1 MKKSS
6 ANGQAITARHW
17 LLLAALPLASGAAL
31 IVHVLTSISLGVALV
46 GAGII
51 VIGVGILTWMR
62 LPSMARTEIVRRAEV
77 GLLAGFLAT
86 IAYDVSRWLIV
97 TLFHDTFAPF
107 DVFPIFGHAIA
118 GTNLSPTIATIIGLL
133 YHYTNG
139 VLFAVAY
146 AILLA
151 PRGWWTGIL
160 WALGLEALMLTVYP
174 GWLHPAPFEEFVSVS
189 ILGHVAYGS
198 ILGIFSRRLLARQR
212 RTRVPGISL

>member
-1 MKKSS
+1 MRKSTG
-6 ANGQAITARHW
+6 NGQARTARYW
-17 LLLAALPLASGAAL
+17 LLPAALPLASGAAL
-31 IVHVLTSISLGVALV
+31 IVHVLTTISLGLALV

-51 VIGVGILTWMR
+51 VIGLGTLTWMR
-62 LPSMARTEIVRRAEV
+62 LPSMARTEIAQRARV

-118 GTNLSPTIATIIGLL
+118 GTNLSPAVATTIGIL

-146 AILLA
+146 AILFA

-174 GWLHPAPFEEFVSVS
+174 GWLHPSPFEEFVSVS

-198 ILGIFSRRLLARQR
+198 VLGIFSRKLLTRHR
-212 RTRVPGISL
+212 RTHVISL

>member
-1 MKKSS
+1 MRKS
-6 ANGQAITARHW
+6 AGNGQSRTTRYW

-31 IVHVLTSISLGVALV
+31 IVHVLTTISLGVSLV

-51 VIGVGILTWMR
+51 VIGVGTLTWMH
-62 LPSMARTEIVRRAEV
+62 LPSIARTEIVQRAKV
-77 GLLAGFLAT
+77 GLIAGFLAT

-107 DVFPIFGHAIA
+107 DIFPIFGHAIA
-118 GTNLSPTIATIIGLL
+118 GTNLSPTVATTIGIL

-139 VLFAVAY
+139 ILFAVTY

-151 PRGWWTGIL
+151 PRGWWAGIL
-160 WALGLEALMLTVYP
+160 WALGLEALMLTIYP
-174 GWLHPAPFEEFVSVS
+174 GWLHPAPFQEFVSVS

-198 ILGIFSRRLLARQR
+198 VLGIVSRQLLARQR
-212 RTRVPGISL
+212 RTHVPDISL

>member
-1 MKKSS
+1 MSKSTDH
-6 ANGQAITARHW
+6 GQAKTIRYW

-31 IVHVLTSISLGVALV
+31 IIHVLTTISLGVALI

-51 VIGVGILTWMR
+51 VSGAGILAWMR
-62 LPSMARTEIVRRAEV
+62 LPPPARTEIIRRAKV
-77 GLLAGFLAT
+77 GLMAGFLAT

-97 TLFHDTFAPF
+97 TIFHDTFAPF
-107 DVFPIFGHAIA
+107 HVFPILGYAIA
-118 GTNLSPTIATIIGLL
+118 GTNLSPAVATIIGTL
-133 YHYTNG
+133 YHYANG

-174 GWLHPAPFEEFVSVS
+174 GWIQPTPFEEFLSVS
-189 ILGHVAYGS
+189 MLGHVAYGS
-198 ILGIFSRRLLARQR
+198 VLGTFSRRLLTAPPIAKR
-212 RTRVPGISL
+212 RF

>member
-1 MKKSS
+1 MRKGA
-6 ANGQAITARHW
+6 ANGQVRTARYW

-31 IVHVLTSISLGVALV
+31 IVHVLTTISLGLALV

-51 VIGVGILTWMR
+51 VIGVGTLTWMR
-62 LPSMARTEIVRRAEV
+62 LPSIARTEIVQRAKV
-77 GLLAGFLAT
+77 GLIAGFLAT

-118 GTNLSPTIATIIGLL
+118 GTNLSPAVATTIGIL

-151 PRGWWTGIL
+151 PRAWWTGIL

-198 ILGIFSRRLLARQR
+198 VLGIFSRRLLARQR
-212 RTRVPGISL
+212 RTHVSGISL

>member
-1 MKKSS
+1 MSKSTDP
-6 ANGQAITARHW
+6 GQAKPIKYW

-31 IVHVLTSISLGVALV
+31 IIHVLTTISLGMALI

-51 VIGVGILTWMR
+51 VSGAGILAWMR
-62 LPSMARTEIVRRAEV
+62 LPSPARTEIIRRAKV
-77 GLLAGFLAT
+77 GLMAGFLAT

-97 TLFHDTFAPF
+97 TIFHDTFAPF
-107 DVFPIFGHAIA
+107 HVFPIFGYAIA
-118 GTNLSPTIATIIGLL
+118 GTNLSPAVATIIGTL
-133 YHYTNG
+133 YHYANG

-174 GWLHPAPFEEFVSVS
+174 GWIQPTPFEEFLSVS
-189 ILGHVAYGS
+189 MLGHIAYGS
-198 ILGIFSRRLLARQR
+198 VLGTFSRRLLTASPVAKR
-212 RTRVPGISL
+212 RF

>member
-1 MKKSS
+1 MKKG
-6 ANGQAITARHW
+6 AGNGQARTARYW

-31 IVHVLTSISLGVALV
+31 IVHVLTTISLGLALV

-51 VIGVGILTWMR
+51 VIGVGTLTWMR
-62 LPSMARTEIVRRAEV
+62 LPAMARNEIAQRAKV
-77 GLLAGFLAT
+77 GLLAGFPAT
-86 IAYDVSRWLIV
+86 IAYDISRWLIV

-118 GTNLSPTIATIIGLL
+118 GTNLSPAVATTIGIL

-174 GWLHPAPFEEFVSVS
+174 GWLHPTPFEEFVSVS

-198 ILGIFSRRLLARQR
+198 VLGIFSRRLLA
-212 RTRVPGISL
+212 